1 VVLPAGDVIQYRY
14 DAEGMRVKKVDTDG
28 TEIKYLMDGLG
39 VLCEYEEGGGVLR
52 EYVAGVGMKENGNTY
67 YYIMDRLE
75 NVRYVLDESGAIVKS
90 YLYSPFGQIHI
101 ESGSLNQPYQYVGGE
116 GYYTEQDINL
126 QLLGQ
131 RWYDAEVGRFISRD
145 PIGEEGGLNLYV
157 YVGNSP
163 IAKKDPFGL
172 YSYAD
177 CVAECEED
185 YDRCVRDA
193 TQAESKCIKKAIA
206 QEPPEIGR
214 CLIICLPSLI
224 FGPAGYGACVSA
236 CAGAYTGTALAE
248 IWACHKMGKTMK
260 DACKQ
265 AYDWC
270 VKECERL
277 CK

>member
-1 VVLPAGDVIQYRY
+1 MVLPAGDVIQYRY

-145 PIGEEGGLNLYV
+145 PAMNGRNFYIYAFSNPIEFTDPKGLE
-157 YVGNSP
+157 SE
-163 IAKKDPFGL
+163 K
-172 YSYAD
+172 
-177 CVAECEED
+177 ECLKRVKEKYKNCLKRASQFWD
-185 YDRCVRDA
+185 QMVRLCQQA
-193 TQAESKCIKKAIA
+193 TQ
-206 QEPPEIGR
+206 
-214 CLIICLPSLI
+214 I
-224 FGPAGYGACVSA
+224 FGVRLPDIFGGCMQECLGLIPPFSGYYNYPPGHSPVDTYNA
-236 CAGAYTGTALAE
+236 
-248 IWACHKMGKTMK
+248 M
-260 DACKQ
+260 
-265 AYDWC
+265 
-270 VKECERL
+270 VKKCTRDYKVNIRL
-277 CK
+277 CKNEKCK

>member
-1 VVLPAGDVIQYRY
+1 VPGV
-14 DAEGMRVKKVDTDG
+14 
-28 TEIKYLMDGLG
+28 EIKESGT
-39 VLCEYEEGGGVLR
+39 
-52 EYVAGVGMKENGNTY
+52 TY
-67 YYIMDRLE
+67 YYITDRLG
-75 NVRYVLDESGAIVKS
+75 NVRYVLDGSGAIVQS
-90 YLYSPFGQIHI
+90 YLYSPFRQAHSS
-101 ESGSLNQPYQYVGGE
+101 SGSLNQPYQYVGGE
-116 GYYTEQDINL
+116 FYYSDEGAGL
-126 QLLGQ
+126 KLLGQ
-131 RWYDAEVGRFISRD
+131 RWYDGEVGRFISRD
-145 PIGEEGGLNLYV
+145 PIGEEGGLNLYG
-157 YVGNSP
+157 YVRNNA

-177 CVAECEED
+177 CVAECEEN

-193 TQAESKCIKKAIA
+193 TQAESKCIQKAIA
-206 QEPPEIGR
+206 QEPPDIGR

-260 DACKQ
+260 DACQQ

-270 VKECERL
+270 VKRCERF